1 MENKLGIDNQA
12 QLARE
17 EERLSKL
24 RALELRD
31 ARLLDGREPGT
42 AEALRF
48 IHRYLFQDVYGFAGV
63 LRDVDISKGNMR
75 FASSLYLADALSA
88 VEKMPQG
95 DFDEAVQKYV
105 EMNIAHPFREGNG
118 RAMRMWLDHIL
129 SAELGCAVDWS
140 AVDKGEYLR
149 AMERSP
155 ICDTEI
161 KHVLRPAL
169 VDADMPREAFMKGL
183 DASYAYEDM
192 SEYSASNLDML
203 GN

>member
-1 MENKLGIDNQA
+1 MENGLGIDNQA

-31 ARLLDGREPGT
+31 ARLLNGHEPGT
-42 AEALRF
+42 AETLRF
-48 IHRYLFQDVYGFAGV
+48 IYRHLFQDVYEFAGA

-88 VEKMPQG
+88 IEKMPQG

-105 EMNIAHPFREGNG
+105 EMNVAHPFGEGNG

-129 SAELGCAVDWS
+129 STELGCAVDWS

-155 ICDTEI
+155 ICDIEI

-169 VDADMPREAFMKGL
+169 VDADMSREAFMKGL

-192 SEYSASNLDML
+192 HAYSASDLDVL